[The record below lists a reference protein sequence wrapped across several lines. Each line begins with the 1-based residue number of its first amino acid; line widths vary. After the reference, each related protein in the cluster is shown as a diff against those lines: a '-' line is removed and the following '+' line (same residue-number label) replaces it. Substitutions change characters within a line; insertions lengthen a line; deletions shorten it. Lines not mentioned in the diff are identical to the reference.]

1 MIDRAKEYA
10 KRPAEDDDK
19 RKKLWMSIAKH
30 LLKRTDGNIKDVINL
45 TQESNLIK
53 IEDLLPE
60 FNQNIKIEDF
70 KDEICKSLRNY
81 NEEIEKL
88 KDEMK
93 TFSQNSE

>member
-1 MIDRAKEYA
+1 M
-10 KRPAEDDDK
+10 
-19 RKKLWMSIAKH
+19 
-30 LLKRTDGNIKDVINL
+30 
-45 TQESNLIK
+45 IK